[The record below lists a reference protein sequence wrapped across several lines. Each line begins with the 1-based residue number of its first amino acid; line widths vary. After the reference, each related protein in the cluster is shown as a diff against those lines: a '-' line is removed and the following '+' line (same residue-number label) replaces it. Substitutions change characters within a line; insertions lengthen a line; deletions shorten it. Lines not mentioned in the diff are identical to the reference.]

1 MKLRHKISL
10 LAGSILLLV
19 LLICAGALL
28 LYARKTILALA
39 EDQAKDKQSAL
50 SASFSSMARYYS
62 VPEDSDAARESLIRY
77 CFKSS

>member
-50 SASFSSMARYYS
+50 AASFSSRS
-62 VPEDSDAARESLIRY
+62 EEHTSELQSL
-77 CFKSS
+77 